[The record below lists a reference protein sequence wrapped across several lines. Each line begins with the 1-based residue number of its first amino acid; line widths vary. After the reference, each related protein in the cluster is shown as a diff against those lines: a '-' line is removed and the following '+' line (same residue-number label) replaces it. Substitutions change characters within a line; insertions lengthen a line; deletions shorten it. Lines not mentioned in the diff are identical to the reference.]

1 MKKLLKKLKK
11 TCSYHIIESDN
22 RLRQSVNDWC
32 HLDQCCGMNSCKF
45 GIGSLLRN
53 HMMRNMM
60 TNYSIRRTRELK
72 KVGTMEIRIKQVKV
86 ILKLDDKLTAYHI
99 IASFSLTQTMIW
111 VIFINVL
118 TLSRTSSGPDSFS
131 VVTCYRTC

>member
-1 MKKLLKKLKK
+1 
-11 TCSYHIIESDN
+11 
-22 RLRQSVNDWC
+22 
-32 HLDQCCGMNSCKF
+32 
-45 GIGSLLRN
+45 
-53 HMMRNMM
+53 MMRNMM

-118 TLSRTSSGPDSFS
+118 TLSRTSS
-131 VVTCYRTC
+131 